1 MAVDTKKTEAPKGKE
16 SSAYTFVLVCRSD
29 ELPEGEVRQLKAR
42 GKEIA
47 VGRVDGGQLFAVGG
61 RCSHLRAR
69 LGKGTLR
76 GTVLECPWHGS
87 QFDVT
92 DGCVAK
98 WVQHPGLLKLINDSA
113 VPAFIKR
120 GIPTYD
126 VKEENG
132 EVFVAVD

>member
-1 MAVDTKKTEAPKGKE
+1 MAVDARKTEAPKGKE
-16 SSAYTFVLVCRSD
+16 ATVYTFVTVCRSD

-47 VGRVDGGQLFAVGG
+47 VGRLVGGQLFAVAG
-61 RCSHLRAR
+61 RCTHLRAR
-69 LGKGTLR
+69 LGKGTLN
-76 GTVLECPWHGS
+76 GTLLSCPWHGT

-98 WVQHPGLLKLINDSA
+98 WVQRPGWLKLLNDAA
-113 VPAFIKR
+113 VPAFMKR
-120 GIPTYD
+120 AIPTYD

-132 EVFVAVD
+132 DVLVAVD

>member
-1 MAVDTKKTEAPKGKE
+1 MAVDVKKTEAPRGGE
-16 SSAYTFVLVCRSD
+16 SSEYVFVSVCRSED
-29 ELPEGEVRQLKAR
+29 LPEGEVRQLKAR

-47 VGRVDGGQLFAVGG
+47 VGRLVGGQLFAVGG
-61 RCSHLRAR
+61 RCTHLRGR

-76 GTVLECPWHGS
+76 GTLLECPWHGA

-98 WVQHPGLLKLINDSA
+98 WVQRPLWLKLLYDGTL
-113 VPAFIKR
+113 PAFMKR
-120 GIPTYD
+120 AIPTYE
-126 VKEENG
+126 VKEEGG

>member
-1 MAVDTKKTEAPKGKE
+1 MAVDSKRTEAPKGKE
-16 SSAYTFVLVCRSD
+16 STAYTFVSVCKSD
-29 ELPEGEVRQLKAR
+29 ELAEGEVRQLKAR

-69 LGKGTLR
+69 LGKGTLH

-87 QFDVT
+87 RFDVT
-92 DGCVAK
+92 DGCVAM
-98 WVQHPGLLKLINDSA
+98 WVQHPGWLKLVLDA
-113 VPAFIKR
+113 AFPAFMKR

>member
-1 MAVDTKKTEAPKGKE
+1 MAVDAKKTEAPKGKE
-16 SSAYTFVLVCRSD
+16 SPAYTFVSVCRSD

-47 VGRVDGGQLFAVGG
+47 VGRVVGGQLFAVGG

-76 GTVLECPWHGS
+76 GTILECPWHGS

-98 WVQHPGLLKLINDSA
+98 WVQRPGMLKLVSDA
-113 VPAFIKR
+113 TFPAFMK
-120 GIPTYD
+120 GAIPTYEA
-126 VKEENG
+126 KEENG